1 MRKLA
6 SLLAGLLAAG
16 LAVAQPRLHL
26 KGLKRD
32 LANQSAVREAPLKT
46 RTLGRS
52 HLLVQFADNP
62 SDGQVNE
69 LQNRGVAVLSYVPDY
84 GFSISIK
91 DGVSFDNTGVQAVS
105 RLRPEEK
112 ISPDLAG
119 TMVDGVTVTAVAEFY
134 LDVDPNDA
142 RAIANDAGLLIHED
156 PDLLL
161 NHLLVSGTAGQVLAL
176 AGWDELAYIFPAAE
190 DLIAGLPVRACGG
203 ALTKQGAVAQS
214 VALVGDGWDGP
225 GRGGA
230 DLKYAWVHL
239 TEKLAAGTVAP
250 EIVRAF
256 SEWAKYAKLTFTIAN
271 DATGDQTLAIL
282 FASRDHG
289 DGYPFDGPGGVLAHT
304 FYPFPMNPEP
314 IAGDMHFDNDEN
326 WKIGA
331 DVDVFSIALH
341 EAGHAL
347 GLGHS
352 DKPGAVMYP
361 YYHQA
366 GGLTQEDIDAILQLY
381 AAQDAQLTPGPG
393 TPNPKPGVPSDVPPL
408 TLMVQI
414 PTSPTTAFSIS
425 ISGSTAGGSGAVQ
438 VSWTTNNGS
447 SGMAQGATTWTISS
461 VPLNLGDN
469 VITIAALD
477 SQQSQVTRGLTI
489 TRNQQPTPPDPTPG
503 RDTTPPSLTILSPA
517 TTNVSTSDSSLVVSG
532 IAQDNVGVAAVTW
545 ASSNGGSG
553 TASGTENWV
562 TPPIPLYVGATTI
575 TIRAGDAAGNT
586 SWRSMTVTRR

>member
-1 MRKLA
+1 
-6 SLLAGLLAAG
+6 
-16 LAVAQPRLHL
+16 
-26 KGLKRD
+26 
-32 LANQSAVREAPLKT
+32 
-46 RTLGRS
+46 
-52 HLLVQFADNP
+52 
-62 SDGQVNE
+62 
-69 LQNRGVAVLSYVPDY
+69 
-84 GFSISIK
+84 
-91 DGVSFDNTGVQAVS
+91 
-105 RLRPEEK
+105 
-112 ISPDLAG
+112 
-119 TMVDGVTVTAVAEFY
+119 
-134 LDVDPNDA
+134 
-142 RAIANDAGLLIHED
+142 
-156 PDLLL
+156 
-161 NHLLVSGTAGQVLAL
+161 
-176 AGWDELAYIFPAAE
+176 
-190 DLIAGLPVRACGG
+190 
-203 ALTKQGAVAQS
+203 

-366 GGLTQEDIDAILQLY
+366 AGLTQEDIDAILQLY
-381 AAQDAQLTPGPG
+381 AAQDAQPTPGPG
-393 TPNPKPGVPSDVPPL
+393 TPNPKPGAPSDVPPL

-414 PTSPTTAFSIS
+414 PTSPTTASSIA

-447 SGMAQGATTWTISS
+447 SGMAQGAATWTISS

-477 SQQSQVTRGLTI
+477 SSRVR
-489 TRNQQPTPPDPTPG
+489 
-503 RDTTPPSLTILSPA
+503 
-517 TTNVSTSDSSLVVSG
+517 
-532 IAQDNVGVAAVTW
+532 
-545 ASSNGGSG
+545 
-553 TASGTENWV
+553 
-562 TPPIPLYVGATTI
+562 
-575 TIRAGDAAGNT
+575 
-586 SWRSMTVTRR
+586 